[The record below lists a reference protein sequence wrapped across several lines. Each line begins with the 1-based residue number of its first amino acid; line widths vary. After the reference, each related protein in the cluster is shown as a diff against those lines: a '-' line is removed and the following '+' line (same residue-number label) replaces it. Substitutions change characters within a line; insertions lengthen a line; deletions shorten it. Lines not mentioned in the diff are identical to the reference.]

1 MFQLSGK
8 PWLRLILNLLCVGCS
23 VLCPSVEVHVFFGAA
38 DNSCSSPSKAIRA
51 SHVTGLTH
59 CTAGHTLRLQ
69 GDPTSSGI
77 RGHIPWHHP
86 GILETLWAETHPAAE
101 LSPSVACTGAMSPMA
116 LACSTVLCCE
126 SNISK
131 GRLC

>member
-8 PWLRLILNLLCVGCS
+8 LWLRLIFNLLCVGCS
-23 VLCPSVEVHVFFGAA
+23 VLCPSVKVHVFFGAA
-38 DNSCSSPSKAIRA
+38 DNPCSSPSKAIWA
-51 SHVTGLTH
+51 SHVAGLTH

-69 GDPTSSGI
+69 GDPTGSGI
-77 RGHIPWHHP
+77 REHIPWHHP
-86 GILETLWAETHPAAE
+86 GILEPLCAETHPAAE
-101 LSPSVACTGAMSPMA
+101 PSPGVACTGAMSPMA
-116 LACSTVLCCE
+116 LGCSTVFHCE